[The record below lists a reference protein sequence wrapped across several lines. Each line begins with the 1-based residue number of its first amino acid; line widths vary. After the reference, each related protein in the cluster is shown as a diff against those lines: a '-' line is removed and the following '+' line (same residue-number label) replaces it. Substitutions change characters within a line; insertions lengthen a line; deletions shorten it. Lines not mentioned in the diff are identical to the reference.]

1 VKRRDFLVSAAI
13 FAAATRH
20 VSAQQPAKMK
30 RLAIFNPTAKP
41 ADMRIGGDPTYTVI
55 FEEMKRLGRVEGV
68 NLMVDRYSAEG
79 RFDRLPEIAH
89 EIVATRPDVITTAGL
104 PAGVKVF
111 QSETR
116 TIPIVAWTGDPITNG
131 IISSLARPGG
141 NVTGLSVQ
149 VGPEITGKRLQ
160 FFVEAVGKLSNVRT
174 LGTPANW
181 QDPNTVFLAGA
192 IQKMGIRFAPQALQS
207 PIDEA
212 EYKRAFDAM
221 QRDHV
226 DGVMASGEPE
236 NYSYRVLL
244 GRLAQQYRIPAI
256 CWYSDT
262 VEAGALMSYAF
273 DPNEGARRI
282 AAQIVEVLN
291 GGNPA
296 EMPFFQA
303 THFALVINLKAAKE
317 LGLEIPAGLVAQA
330 DRVIE

>member
-1 VKRRDFLVSAAI
+1 VRRREFIVSAAI

-30 RLAIFNPTAKP
+30 RLAMVNPTMKP

-68 NLMVDRYSAEG
+68 NLIVDRNSAEG
-79 RFDRLPEIAH
+79 RFDRLPEIAD
-89 EIVATRPDVITTAGL
+89 EIVATRPDVIYTTGL
-104 PAGVKVF
+104 PAAVKVF

-116 TIPIVAWTGDPITNG
+116 TIPIVAWTGDPISSG

-160 FFVEAVGKLSNVRT
+160 LFAEAVGKLSNVRT

-181 QDPNTVFLAGA
+181 EDPNTVFLVGVA
-192 IQKMGIRFAPQALQS
+192 QKMRIRLAPQALQP

-226 DGVMASGEPE
+226 DAVMVSGEPVGPTGAAIP
-236 NYSYRVLL
+236 YSCHLL
-244 GRLAQQYRIPAI
+244 
-256 CWYSDT
+256 
-262 VEAGALMSYAF
+262 V
-273 DPNEGARRI
+273 
-282 AAQIVEVLN
+282 
-291 GGNPA
+291 
-296 EMPFFQA
+296 
-303 THFALVINLKAAKE
+303 
-317 LGLEIPAGLVAQA
+317 
-330 DRVIE
+330 